1 MKKIGINFFIFLFI
15 FSIIFYL
22 LPNIIDKHRDAKNW
36 DYIYNTSYEI
46 DVLFMGSSL
55 IFTSLDP
62 HVIDPMINK
71 NTFNLGS
78 SGQFIIQTYYNLI
91 EVLKYRKIKLVV
103 LDVNSIITNREDQ
116 KIGFI
121 YNNLSGMKFSRN
133 KINSFL
139 NSIDNNNNNNS
150 GVLEISKMSYYK
162 QFEYIVSLIVKEKF
176 NWKNRIKSIQEII
189 NNNKE
194 IQDTKGF
201 FERESIIELNDFYD
215 ATNSDIEYKKISI
228 ENLHYLEDFINL
240 CKKHDIDIIFLE
252 TPTLINREIDNQLD
266 YYIEKYNIKYYDFNN
281 NYNLDFK
288 REDFSDKTHLSR
300 NGARKFS
307 LIFADILNDF

>member
-1 MKKIGINFFIFLFI
+1 MKNISIKFFIFLFI

-139 NSIDNNNNNNS
+139 NSIDNNNNS

-189 NNNKE
+189 SNNNE
-194 IQDTKGF
+194 IQHTKGF
-201 FERESIIELNDFYD
+201 LGRESIIKLNDFYD
-215 ATNSDIEYKKISI
+215 IDNSNIEYKKISK
-228 ENLHYLEDFINL
+228 ENLDYLEDFINL
-240 CKKHDIDIIFLE
+240 CQKYDIDIILLE
-252 TPTLINREIDNQLD
+252 TPTLINRKIDNQLD

-281 NYNLDFK
+281 NYSLNFK
-288 REDFSDKTHLSR
+288 REDFSDKLHLSR

-307 LIFADILNDF
+307 LIFADILNNF